1 MNTEHNTS
9 LTLKYSVFVSVFI
22 VIVGL
27 ILYMA
32 DMGDKVLWAGL
43 LMVIV
48 SPLLGVIVTTISLWM
63 EKDLKWMYIALLLI
77 AISVIGILLK

>member
-9 LTLKYSVFVSVFI
+9 VTLKYSVFVSMFV
-22 VIVGL
+22 VIIGL

-32 DMGDKVLWAGL
+32 DMGDRVLWAGL

-48 SPLLGVIVTTISLWM
+48 SPLLGVVVTTVSLWM

>member
-9 LTLKYSVFVSVFI
+9 VTLKYSVFVSVFV

-32 DMGDKVLWAGL
+32 DMGDRVLWAGL

-48 SPLLGVIVTTISLWM
+48 SPLLGVVVTTVSLWM

>member
-9 LTLKYSVFVSVFI
+9 VTLKYSVFVSVFV
-22 VIVGL
+22 VIIGL

-32 DMGDKVLWAGL
+32 DMGDRVLWAGL

-48 SPLLGVIVTTISLWM
+48 SPLLGVVVTTVSLWM

>member
-9 LTLKYSVFVSVFI
+9 VTLRYSVYVSVLV
-22 VIVGL
+22 VIAGL

-32 DMGDKVLWAGL
+32 DMGDEVLWAGL
-43 LMVIV
+43 LMVII
-48 SPLLGVIVTTISLWM
+48 SPLIGVVVTTISLWM

-77 AISVIGILLK
+77 AISVIGMLLK

>member
-1 MNTEHNTS
+1 M
-9 LTLKYSVFVSVFI
+9 SVFV
-22 VIVGL
+22 VIIGL

-32 DMGDKVLWAGL
+32 DMGDRVLWAGL

-48 SPLLGVIVTTISLWM
+48 SPLLGVVVTTVSLWM

>member
-9 LTLKYSVFVSVFI
+9 LTLKYSVFVSVFV

-32 DMGDKVLWAGL
+32 DMGDRVLWAGL
-43 LMVIV
+43 LMVII
-48 SPLLGVIVTTISLWM
+48 SPLIGVAVTTISLWM
-63 EKDLKWMYIALLLI
+63 EKDMKWMYVALLLI
-77 AISVIGILLK
+77 AISVIGIFLK

>member
-9 LTLKYSVFVSVFI
+9 LTLKYSVFVSVFV

-32 DMGDKVLWAGL
+32 DMGDRVLWAGL

-48 SPLLGVIVTTISLWM
+48 SPLLGVVVTTVSLWM

>member
-77 AISVIGILLK
+77 AISVVGMLLK

>member
-9 LTLKYSVFVSVFI
+9 LTLKYSVFVSVFV

-32 DMGDKVLWAGL
+32 DMGDRILWAGL

-48 SPLLGVIVTTISLWM
+48 SPLLGVVVTTVSLWM

>member
-9 LTLKYSVFVSVFI
+9 VTLKYSVFVSVFV
-22 VIVGL
+22 VIIGL

-32 DMGDKVLWAGL
+32 DMGDRVLWAGL

-48 SPLLGVIVTTISLWM
+48 SPLLGVVVTTVSLWM

-77 AISVIGILLK
+77 VISVIGILLK

>member
-9 LTLKYSVFVSVFI
+9 LTLKYSVFVSVFV

-27 ILYMA
+27 ILYML
-32 DMGDKVLWAGL
+32 DMGDRVLWAGL

-48 SPLLGVIVTTISLWM
+48 SPLLGVVVTTVSLWM

>member
-32 DMGDKVLWAGL
+32 DMGDRVLWAGL

-48 SPLLGVIVTTISLWM
+48 SPLLGVVVTTISLWM

>member
-48 SPLLGVIVTTISLWM
+48 SPLLGVVVTTISLWM
-63 EKDLKWMYIALLLI
+63 EKDLKWMYVALLLI

>member
-22 VIVGL
+22 VIAGL

-63 EKDLKWMYIALLLI
+63 ERDLKWMYIALLLI

>member
-32 DMGDKVLWAGL
+32 DMGDRVLWAGL

-48 SPLLGVIVTTISLWM
+48 SPLLGVVVTTISLWM

-77 AISVIGILLK
+77 TISVIGILLK

>member
-32 DMGDKVLWAGL
+32 DMGDKILWAGL

-63 EKDLKWMYIALLLI
+63 EKDLKWMYVALLLI

>member
-32 DMGDKVLWAGL
+32 DMGDRVLWAGL

-48 SPLLGVIVTTISLWM
+48 SPLLGVVVTTISLWM

-77 AISVIGILLK
+77 AISIIGILLK

>member
-63 EKDLKWMYIALLLI
+63 EKDLKWMYVALLLI

>member
-32 DMGDKVLWAGL
+32 DMGDRVLWAGL
-43 LMVIV
+43 LMVII
-48 SPLLGVIVTTISLWM
+48 SPLLGVVVTTISLWM
-63 EKDLKWMYIALLLI
+63 ERDLKWMYIALLLI